1 MLQYCAEKIVDQL
14 FKHCDFPEK
23 RRPVYIYGAEL
34 TLSTLL
40 GCISVLLVSLLL
52 GNILIGLSFLF
63 CFISIRL
70 FSGGYHANTYFSC
83 FLTTNTTFICVYILS
98 QILNTAHNDLLSLF
112 LLIMD
117 CIIIVSFTP
126 VRNIH
131 HPLSEEKSKRNRII
145 SIILTLVEIC
155 AVLLIYLF
163 CSNFAALSVAV
174 ASFTAIAVMMIIP
187 KVQERREKYVGNYRE
202 SD

>member
-40 GCISVLLVSLLL
+40 GCISVLLV
-52 GNILIGLSFLF
+52 LF

-98 QILNTAHNDLLSLF
+98 RILNTAHNDLLSLF

-131 HPLSEEKSKRNRII
+131 HPLSEEKYKRNRII

>member
-1 MLQYCAEKIVDQL
+1 MLRCFAEKIVDQL

-23 RRPVYIYGAEL
+23 RKPVYIYGAEL
-34 TLSTLL
+34 TLSTML

-63 CFISIRL
+63 YFISIRL

-98 QILNTAHNDLLSLF
+98 RILNAAHNDLLLLF
-112 LLIMD
+112 LLIFYFQFLTSNQM
-117 CIIIVSFTP
+117 
-126 VRNIH
+126 
-131 HPLSEEKSKRNRII
+131 
-145 SIILTLVEIC
+145 LTLVEIC
-155 AVLLIYLF
+155 AVLFIYLL
-163 CSNFAALSVAV
+163 CSNFLALSVAV

-187 KVQERREKYVGNYRE
+187 KVQERRGKYVGNYRE

>member
-1 MLQYCAEKIVDQL
+1 MLRYCAEKIVDQL

-23 RRPVYIYGAEL
+23 RRPVYIYGTEL
-34 TLSTLL
+34 TLSTML

-63 CFISIRL
+63 SFLSIRL

-98 QILNTAHNDLLSLF
+98 QILNAAHNDLLSLF

-117 CIIIVSFTP
+117 CVIIISFTP

-131 HPLSEEKSKRNRII
+131 HTLSEEKYKKNRVI

-155 AVLLIYLF
+155 AVLLMCRF
-163 CSNFAALSVAV
+163 DSDFFALSSAV
-174 ASFTAIAVMMIIP
+174 ASFTAIAVMMIMP
-187 KVQERREKYVGNYRE
+187 KVQERKSRYVGNYR
-202 SD
+202 